1 MREVIN
7 YIKETLGENTLVN
20 PIHKN
25 ELGYLPM
32 YITQAYRLYN
42 LELFNQALILVEL
55 KEEND
60 LSILQVDKHL
70 QLIKNTFNRKV
81 VVVLE
86 NLMSYGRNRLIE
98 KGINFIVPAKQMYL
112 PELLIDLKESYS
124 NPKAKLKPDYLL
136 PSAQFLLFY
145 HIIHRDKKL
154 SLENNSFKEIAQ
166 RLNYTPMAITYAVE
180 DLKQHE
186 LLDVYG
192 EKEKYIKF
200 NLERNE
206 LWYIAEQSKMLI
218 NPVLKTVYV
227 DVKPSNI
234 FMLNS
239 NASALPE
246 YSTMN
251 PSKQK
256 YFAIEKNKFYELQ
269 KNNELVNANDYE
281 GNYAIE
287 VWKYNPET
295 IVEEMGNERPVVDP
309 LSLYLSLKDSLD
321 ERIEMALE
329 QIIEKYIW

>member
-25 ELGYLPM
+25 EMGYLPM

-42 LELFNQALILVEL
+42 LELFNQVLVLVEL
-55 KEEND
+55 KEEDD

-70 QLIKNTFNRKV
+70 QLIKNTFNKKV

-98 KGINFIVPAKQMYL
+98 KGINFIVPGKQMYL

-145 HIIHRDKKL
+145 HIIHRDKRL

-192 EKEKYIKF
+192 EKERYIKF

-227 DVKPSNI
+227 DVKPSNV

-269 KNNELVNANDYE
+269 KNNELVKANDYE

-295 IVEEMGNERPVVDP
+295 LVEDMGNERSVVDP